1 MQTQMELQ
9 HTIYDPK
16 EMPGLAVPQV
26 ALAGRSNVGKSSLI
40 NCLAGKKKLAK
51 ISSTPGKTRSINF
64 YFLPKQGFYLVD
76 LPGYGYAARSKKEQ
90 QVWKE
95 LISRY
100 FESNPSLRGVVV
112 LLDSR
117 LEPQALDLQLISFI
131 RERSLELLPVLTK
144 ADKGTMS
151 QRTRVQNIWKDLLA
165 PSRPPVL
172 FSAQTGRGKE
182 ALWSLLLETVG
193 TAPSSGR

>member
-1 MQTQMELQ
+1 MQTQMLLE

-16 EMPGLAVPQV
+16 DMPSLDSPQI

-40 NCLAGKKKLAK
+40 NCLSGKKKLAK

-64 YFLPKQGFYLVD
+64 YFLSKQGFYLVD

-90 QVWKE
+90 RLWQE

-100 FESNPSLRGVVV
+100 FASNPALKGVVV

-117 LEPQALDLQLISFI
+117 LEPQALDLQLLSFI
-131 RERSLELLPVLTK
+131 REQNLLLLPVLTK
-144 ADKGTMS
+144 ADKGKMS
-151 QRTRVQNIWKDLLA
+151 QRTRVQNMWRDLLA
-165 PSRPPVL
+165 PSQAPIL
-172 FSAQTGRGKE
+172 FSAQTGRGKD
-182 ALWSLLLETVG
+182 AFWSLLQEAV
-193 TAPSSGR
+193 AR

>member
-1 MQTQMELQ
+1 MQTQMVLE

-16 EMPGLAVPQV
+16 DMPSLDSPQI

-40 NCLAGKKKLAK
+40 NCLSGKKKLAK

-90 QVWKE
+90 RLWQE

-100 FESNPSLRGVVV
+100 FASNPALKGVVV

-131 RERSLELLPVLTK
+131 REQNLGLLPVLTK
-144 ADKGTMS
+144 ADKGKMS
-151 QRTRVQNIWKDLLA
+151 QRTRVQNMWHDLLA
-165 PSRPPVL
+165 PSRAPIL
-172 FSAQTGRGKE
+172 FSAQTGRGKD
-182 ALWSLLLETVG
+182 AFWSLLQETVAASPPP
-193 TAPSSGR
+193 T